1 MDGHSGRDARDGR
14 QDGGDEDVDV
24 ASGVVEHDFAD
35 VVVIDAEAREHA
47 LDEGTQNGVV
57 VITRGDNGIQSSLG
71 CLQLLLGGPCQ
82 DSPSGTPKN
91 GTNEDGA
98 YVLDDLDSGGIQR
111 HSGSG
116 NWDSESHDRK
126 GLKKA

>member
-1 MDGHSGRDARDGR
+1 M
-14 QDGGDEDVDV
+14 
-24 ASGVVEHDFAD
+24 VEHDFAD

-57 VITRGDNGIQSSLG
+57 VDRGNPSILGGNPSILG